1 MTLAPPLAQATTPG
15 GPRFA
20 AAYADAAVRHEPDAG
35 PALAAEVRVSDDGSA
50 HVLTVTNLTS
60 EAQELLPEPLLPP
73 GAGPLLFL
81 GGASTTTERDGRL
94 VARLAPHGFV
104 RLGRALDT
112 DQEHAS

>member
-1 MTLAPPLAQATTPG
+1 MTLAPPLAQTATPG
-15 GPRFA
+15 GARFA
-20 AAYADAAVRHEPDAG
+20 AAYADGAVRHEPDAG
-35 PALAAEVRVSDDGSA
+35 PGLAVEVRVSADGSA

-73 GAGPLLFL
+73 GDGPLLFL
-81 GGASTTTERDGRL
+81 GGASTTAERDGLL

-112 DQEHAS
+112 DQEHTS